1 MSWHRRFAP
10 YVPVGQ
16 RKAEGKLEAQRR
28 LKKGESLQPIEIN
41 GRAIATTFWG
51 MGWCSH
57 LEKYCDYSNRLPRG
71 RTYARNGS
79 IADLRIFK
87 GKITSMVCGSSLYDI
102 TIKIDALPSGRWAD
116 IYRSC
121 SSSIHSIMDLMRGRL
136 GDDVIRRIT
145 DPQSGMFPASD
156 ELHLKCSCPDGAY
169 LCKHLA
175 ATLYGVG
182 HRLDTLPDL
191 LFQLRGVDQ
200 NDLISQA
207 ISPEGASSAM
217 DLDQESGLDGA
228 DLSDIFGIDL
238 ADSPSTPTP
247 VTKQTT
253 KRKAAQKSAAR
264 RKSSK
269 KKAVKKKASNKNAVR
284 KKTTA
289 ANKLAKPAVTQKA
302 TIKKTTKKK
311 AAKKKAVKKPR
322 TQPSKNSSPTKR
334 AASKKTAVKKAA
346 VKKATANK
354 AVKKSTPKK
363 PTAQPTTKRKASQ
376 KRPTTKAK
384 SPKPKKAA
392 NRKSS

>member
-1 MSWHRRFAP
+1 MSWHRRFTP

-28 LKKGESLQPIEIN
+28 LKKGESLQPVEIN

-51 MGWCSH
+51 KGWCSH

-79 IADLRIFK
+79 ITDLRISK

-121 SSSIHSIMDLMRGRL
+121 SSSIHSMMDLMRGRL

-207 ISPEGASSAM
+207 FSPEGASSAM
-217 DLDQESGLDGA
+217 GLDQGSGLDGA

-253 KRKAAQKSAAR
+253 KRKEAQKSAAR
-264 RKSSK
+264 RKSSN
-269 KKAVKKKASNKNAVR
+269 KKAVNKKASDKKAVR

-289 ANKLAKPAVTQKA
+289 ANKRAEPAVTKKA
-302 TIKKTTKKK
+302 IKKK
-311 AAKKKAVKKPR
+311 ATKKKAVKKRR

-346 VKKATANK
+346 VKKATAKK

-363 PTAQPTTKRKASQ
+363 PTPQPTTKRKTSQ
-376 KRPTTKAK
+376 KLPTTKAK

-392 NRKSS
+392 KHKSS